1 MTERP
6 LRSFFEK
13 DKGGRSREI
22 TVTDKEFYA
31 FCSSLISGKG
41 ETDSLFGN
49 IRKDSANKWLS
60 RRLCRLGITVQSEK
74 TVGCKAIGIS
84 IAPTEFKEDTNPI
97 DDSEVQ
103 NDYDETEECEQ
114 LTFDFVDEDLPFPAT
129 N

>member
-1 MTERP
+1 MKLSNLVTQAISLFSRPIPVAVSTRYLFKKGALHSVMTERP

-60 RRLCRLGITVQSEK
+60 RRLCRLGITVPSEK
-74 TVGCKAIGIS
+74 TVGCKAIQKSG
-84 IAPTEFKEDTNPI
+84 NH
-97 DDSEVQ
+97 
-103 NDYDETEECEQ
+103 
-114 LTFDFVDEDLPFPAT
+114 
-129 N
+129 